1 MPVVPNTPQEPRR
14 GALRMMVGVG
24 GALWTAALLVPAGLF
39 VTSTGTSEG
48 GKNRWIR
55 VGRLADLAAGE
66 PKRLQIVGD
75 EKDAYTVTKDQTLG
89 SVWLLR
95 EGDAVKAWSAVCPH
109 LGCSIDLGAD
119 KKSFSCPCHTSR
131 FAISGKAEAGPS
143 PRDMDPLEAR
153 VVDGFV
159 EVDFRR
165 FRTGI
170 TERKEA

>member
-1 MPVVPNTPQEPRR
+1 
-14 GALRMMVGVG
+14 MMVGVG

-39 VTSTGTSEG
+39 ATSTGTPGAQGS
-48 GKNRWIR
+48 GKTRWIR
-55 VGRLADLAAGE
+55 VGRLDDLAAGE
-66 PKRLQIVGD
+66 PKRLQIVAD
-75 EKDAYTVTKDQTLG
+75 ERDAYTVTKDQTLG
-89 SVWLLR
+89 SVWLMR
-95 EGDAVKAWSAVCPH
+95 EGNAVKAWSAVCPH
-109 LGCSIDLGAD
+109 LGCSVDLGSD

-131 FAISGKAEAGPS
+131 FAISGKAESGPS